1 MLERILENGATISM
15 SAASLLSRSTIFFAL
30 TTPVARAHGD
40 RNSDLRDRFH
50 NPTHAALAR

>member
-30 TTPVARAHGD
+30 TTPVAHGD